1 MGAASRVC
9 VRARSVD
16 VNGEPTSVPAGTSV
30 AQLIAER
37 LGDRRWL
44 AVAIDG
50 EVAPRSAWADT
61 QIPAGADVEVLTA
74 VQGG

>member
-1 MGAASRVC
+1 MIEIR
-9 VRARSVD
+9 
-16 VNGEPTSVPAGTSV
+16 VNGEPTSIEPGTSV

-37 LGDRRWL
+37 LGDRRWI

-50 EVAPRSAWADT
+50 EVSPRSAWERT
-61 QIPAGADVEVLTA
+61 PIPPGAEIEVLTA

>member
-1 MGAASRVC
+1 MIEIR
-9 VRARSVD
+9 
-16 VNGEPTSVPAGTSV
+16 VNGEPTRIPAGTSV

-50 EVAPRSAWADT
+50 EVAPRSVWAET
-61 QIPAGADVEVLTA
+61 AIPPGADVEVLTA

>member
-1 MGAASRVC
+1 MIEIK
-9 VRARSVD
+9 
-16 VNGEPTSVPAGTSV
+16 VNGQPTSVAAGTSV

-61 QIPAGADVEVLTA
+61 RLPPGAEVEILTA